1 MKRFIGFVMGIILT
15 IGVMVFSFSACGFNK
30 LIFDFTY
37 EYEYDTAI
45 INMFDG
51 TVKEVKIK
59 SWTDYEGEQLQ
70 ITDTEGKTWLVS
82 SINCHLINE

>member
-1 MKRFIGFVMGIILT
+1 MKRIVGFIMGIILT
-15 IGVMVFSFSACGFNK
+15 IGVMVFSLSTCGFNK
-30 LIFDFTY
+30 QMFDFT
-37 EYEYDTAI
+37 YEYDTAI

>member
-1 MKRFIGFVMGIILT
+1 
-15 IGVMVFSFSACGFNK
+15 
-30 LIFDFTY
+30 
-37 EYEYDTAI
+37 
-45 INMFDG
+45 MFDG

-70 ITDTEGKTWLVS
+70 IPNTEGKTWLVS

>member
-1 MKRFIGFVMGIILT
+1 MKRTTGFIIGGIIL
-15 IGVMVFSFSACGFNK
+15 IVIMIFSLSACGFNK
-30 LIFDFTY
+30 QIIDFTY
-37 EYEYDTAI
+37 KYDTAI

-51 TVKEVKIK
+51 TTKTVKVK
-59 SWTDYEGEQLQ
+59 SWTDYDGEQLQ

>member
-1 MKRFIGFVMGIILT
+1 MKRIVGFIAGVILT
-15 IGVMVFSFSACGFNK
+15 ISIMVFSFSACGNK
-30 LIFDFTY
+30 QIFDLNY
-37 EYEYDTAI
+37 EYNTAI

-70 ITDTEGKTWLVS
+70 ITDENGETWLVS
-82 SINCHLINE
+82 SINCHLINK

>member
-1 MKRFIGFVMGIILT
+1 MKRIVGFIIGIILIICT
-15 IGVMVFSFSACGFNK
+15 MVFSLSACGFNK
-30 LIFDFTY
+30 QIFDFNY
-37 EYEYDTAI
+37 EYNTAI

-51 TVKEVKIK
+51 TVKKVKIK
-59 SWTDYEGEQLQ
+59 SWKDYEGEQFQ

>member
-1 MKRFIGFVMGIILT
+1 MKRIVGFVMGVILT
-15 IGVMVFSFSACGFNK
+15 LSVMVFSLSVCGFNK
-30 LIFDFTY
+30 QIFDFN
-37 EYEYDTAI
+37 YEYDTAI

>member
-1 MKRFIGFVMGIILT
+1 MKKIIGFLTGIIIT
-15 IGVMVFSFSACGFNK
+15 ICVMIFAFSVCGGFNK
-30 LIFDFTY
+30 QIFDFN
-37 EYEYDTAI
+37 YEYDTAI

-51 TVKEVKIK
+51 TVKKVKIK

>member
-1 MKRFIGFVMGIILT
+1 MKRIIGFIIGIILIICT
-15 IGVMVFSFSACGFNK
+15 MVFSLSACGFNK
-30 LIFDFTY
+30 QIFDFNY
-37 EYEYDTAI
+37 EYNTAI

-51 TVKEVKIK
+51 TVKKVKIK
-59 SWTDYEGEQLQ
+59 SWKDYEGEQFQ

>member
-1 MKRFIGFVMGIILT
+1 MKRIVRFIIGIILIICT
-15 IGVMVFSFSACGFNK
+15 MVFSLSAYGFNK
-30 LIFDFTY
+30 QIFDFNY
-37 EYEYDTAI
+37 EYNTAI

-51 TVKEVKIK
+51 TVKKVKIK
-59 SWTDYEGEQLQ
+59 SWKDYEGEQFQ

>member
-1 MKRFIGFVMGIILT
+1 MKRIVRFIIGIILIICT
-15 IGVMVFSFSACGFNK
+15 MVFSLSACGFNK
-30 LIFDFTY
+30 QIFDFNY
-37 EYEYDTAI
+37 EYNTAI

-51 TVKEVKIK
+51 TVKKVKIK
-59 SWTDYEGEQLQ
+59 SWKDYEGEQFQ